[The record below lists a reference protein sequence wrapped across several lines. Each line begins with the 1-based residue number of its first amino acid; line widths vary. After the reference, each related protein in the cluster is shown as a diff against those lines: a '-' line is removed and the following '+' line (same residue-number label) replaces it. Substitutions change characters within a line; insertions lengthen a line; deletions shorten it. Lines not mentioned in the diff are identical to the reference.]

1 MFDDIAQSE
10 IKEDPNQVIHWVLL
24 GSYGYFIGKPILTD
38 KTYDEFSDKLK
49 KEWDSLDHS
58 WKTCIHKDF
67 VSLEKAS
74 TLVVSPPYPY
84 EIAKEANHL
93 IRQIY
98 GEY

>member
-1 MFDDIAQSE
+1 MFDDIAQGE

-24 GSYGYFIGKPILTD
+24 GSYAYFIGKPILTD
-38 KTYDEFSDKLK
+38 KTFDELSDKLK
-49 KEWDSLDHS
+49 KEWSTLDHS

-84 EIAKEANHL
+84 EIAKEATLL
-93 IRQIY
+93 INQIY
-98 GEY
+98 EDY